1 MAVQAILRLR
11 GLAQASCGLLKPTKV
26 EMPMPRLCPATPGY
40 TPTTAITAAAA
51 LRRRPRSITR
61 SEKPLATGSKKHSSN
76 APVLAVLIDWRLFAG
91 ALLDSPGAEP
101 ARLVLRQPWC

>member
-1 MAVQAILRLR
+1 MACAKARKGRDANAKVVPCDPRIYTNN
-11 GLAQASCGLLKPTKV
+11 SNHSSSTKKK
-26 EMPMPRLCPATPGY
+26 T
-40 TPTTAITAAAA
+40 
-51 LRRRPRSITR
+51 RSITR

>member
-1 MAVQAILRLR
+1 MWQFRPCQGCVASDRLAVACAKAHK
-11 GLAQASCGLLKPTKV
+11 GGDANAKV
-26 EMPMPRLCPATPGY
+26 VPCDPRY
-40 TPTTAITAAAA
+40 TPTTAITAAA

-76 APVLAVLIDWRLFAG
+76 ASVLAVLIDWRLFAG
-91 ALLDSPGAEP
+91 ALLDSPDAEP